1 MKLIK
6 KNFLVIN
13 LLIFAVVTI
22 ILGILYFIMPIYYE
36 KVKTQEIKQEF
47 SKVSRRIEGKSLS
60 QVSKVLTQNT
70 KSDVWYT
77 LVDQKNHMIFPR
89 LQISSDEDTSD
100 IIIEKDV
107 NPQNEVMKHTFALKS
122 GEKVTLWGELSL
134 QPVSDASKVLL
145 NLYPYLLLMSLTI
158 GSIVAFL
165 YSKTSSSRLLKIS
178 KTTRKM
184 ADLETNLSCDV
195 KGKDEI
201 ANLASDIN
209 RLYDKLFTT
218 IKSLNK
224 EYDKLAD
231 LERSKSEFLRM
242 TSHELKTPIS
252 SVIGMIDGM
261 LYNVGDFANR
271 DKYLRK
277 SRKVLEGQ
285 AQVIQTI
292 LSLSKLENGVA
303 QHQEVFSLKNALE
316 EEMEVYHI
324 LSELDGYQVTIE
336 LEEQLVR
343 ANKMYL
349 LKAIKNI
356 IDNAFRYTKPHGQ
369 IVIGLKD
376 NQLSIKN
383 EAEILLSKEQLDQL
397 FQPFYRPDYSRSRKD
412 GGTGLGLFIAHQV
425 FERYHFDYHMEIEDK
440 RWVAFTVTFPN
451 LKSGL
456 TSSFTE

>member
-22 ILGILYFIMPIYYE
+22 ILGLLYFIMPIYYE
-36 KVKTQEIKQEF
+36 HVQTQEIKHEF
-47 SKVSRRIEGKSLS
+47 KQVSKQVEGKSLT
-60 QVSKVLTQNT
+60 QVSRLLSKNN
-70 KSDVWYT
+70 KSNIWYS
-77 LVDQKNHMIFPR
+77 VVNQKQHIIFPSI
-89 LQISSDEDTSD
+89 QISNASDNESSD
-100 IIIEKDV
+100 IIIASDDSHS
-107 NPQNEVMKHTFALKS
+107 NNEVMKHTFTLDS
-122 GEKVTLWGELSL
+122 GEKVTLLGELSL
-134 QPVSDASKVLL
+134 QPVSDASKILL
-145 NLYPYLLLMSLTI
+145 TLYPYLLLISLTI
-158 GSIVAFL
+158 ASIVAFL
-165 YSKTSSSRLLKIS
+165 YSKTSSSRLITIS
-178 KTTRKM
+178 NTTRKM
-184 ADLETNLSCDV
+184 ANLEPNLSCDI

-285 AQVIQTI
+285 AQVIQSI
-292 LSLSKLENGVA
+292 LSLSKLESAVEQN
-303 QHQEVFSLKNALE
+303 QEIFSLKTALE

-324 LSELDGYQVTIE
+324 LSELDRYQVTVA
-336 LEEQLVR
+336 LEEQWVK
-343 ANKMYL
+343 ANKLYL

-356 IDNAFRYTKPHGQ
+356 IDNAFRYTKPEGQ
-369 IVIGLKD
+369 IAITLKA
-376 NQLSIKN
+376 NQLVIKN
-383 EAEILLSKEQLDQL
+383 EAEQLLSQEQLEQL

-412 GGTGLGLFIAHQV
+412 GGTGLGLFIAHQI
-425 FERYHFDYHMEIEDK
+425 FERYHFDYHIDIQHE
-440 RWVAFTVTFPN
+440 RWVIFTVTFPD
-451 LKSGL
+451 LEKESQ
-456 TSSFTE
+456 S